1 MAFNTSGR
9 DGEAFRV
16 NGYYL
21 HSKKPG
27 DNDFVVF
34 CEPSYSHTAS
44 NEIKI
49 QLHISSRQPDTLAD
63 RLSRLSTADK
73 LEHVDSHHYPS
84 VRTACRKHGKNCPL
98 TVEIEALE
106 NSLSNYQSEEE
117 HKITQD
123 HLQAFHSL
131 RQEKGTHQCKLFG
144 KHCCLLLSE
153 FDRGFYH
160 TTTTTSRAAR
170 LARPQAK
177 AADGKSNTKTLS
189 LVGGGGKV
197 AKKKASVPD
206 LAAAAAAAAASAS
219 SSSKKARSLLLAAS
233 KSKRKKPTAAAAAGI
248 KNGGGSNNDDD
259 DDGGDDDDDDGQGD
273 ANNISNQKKKGRA
286 AGKKTRAAASKAK
299 DGKTAAAKRGAVNAA
314 KAAGGKR
321 RRRATVHLLCGDEGG
336 AAAGRDATAAPAR
349 GQQHRVDTFNSYEP
363 ISPPLP
369 QSALAGFCD
378 DAEMVLPGQ
387 GTSGVPKTGVDPSD
401 GRRADEEGGRLSGG
415 DDDDGLLGGL

>member
-117 HKITQD
+117 HKITQE

-248 KNGGGSNNDDD
+248 KNGGGSNTTTTTTTTT
-259 DDGGDDDDDDGQGD
+259 
-273 ANNISNQKKKGRA
+273 AKATLTTSAIKRRKGERLEKRLA
-286 AGKKTRAAASKAK
+286 RLQARRKMARPRQQREALSTPQRPPGAK
-299 DGKTAAAKRGAVNAA
+299 DADV
-314 KAAGGKR
+314 
-321 RRRATVHLLCGDEGG
+321 LLC
-336 AAAGRDATAAPAR
+336 TY
-349 GQQHRVDTFNSYEP
+349 F
-363 ISPPLP
+363 
-369 QSALAGFCD
+369 
-378 DAEMVLPGQ
+378 AEMREALPPGEMLPPRPPEDNSIEWTPSTPMSRYLHRYRRVPWLDFVTTQKWCFLARELLVFQRLELIPPTVAVLMR
-387 GTSGVPKTGVDPSD
+387 KED
-401 GRRADEEGGRLSGG
+401 A
-415 DDDDGLLGGL
+415 